1 MKLKRLEIQGFKS
14 FPDRTVF
21 DLRSGGLTVIV
32 GPNGCGKSNIVDAIR
47 WTLGEQSAKLL
58 RGQVM
63 EDVIFNGSDRRKPM
77 GFAEVTLL
85 FDNDG
90 SVNGQW
96 KDYAEISISRRL
108 YRTGESDYLINGVP
122 CRLKD
127 VKELLADA
135 GGSSRGYSIVEQ
147 GRISLLVNSKPE
159 EKRALIEEAAGV
171 LKYRMRRLETQRKL
185 EKTRQNLLRVSDVI
199 REIKRQLDSL
209 KRSAAKA
216 RRYRK
221 LRDELAGLVL
231 RLRFVEF
238 GGIGAELGR
247 LEKELSIKTDM
258 LEAREA
264 MLSGLE
270 AREETLRVDLAAGED
285 QIAAFYETVRSIES
299 EIARLEGDISVR
311 ESSIVALE
319 ERIGRLNDDDARLV
333 EKGEAERSELV
344 QLELGLKTIEGE
356 YLRYDEELRE
366 AVSLFD
372 EVDAEAKAAHES
384 MDESRSTLFTFES
397 ERLRLVSEIESG
409 KRSLESMERRKNDIL
424 HREEGLGTRFQ
435 KAGDSIAHGESRLE
449 QVRNDRDNLSGG
461 LLDHRNTLSKNR
473 EELSVLEGEISSIS
487 ERLAEVRGL
496 QRTLASMEEEM
507 EGFSDGVR
515 GVITEFAASDSSG
528 VLGVVAD
535 YLEVPRKFEIAVM
548 AVLGER
554 LQHVIVDRPER
565 GLSAVD
571 YLKERSMG
579 RGGFIPMSP
588 RSGGSTDD
596 GLRDV
601 KGEGVLGPLLDNV
614 RFSDKLN
621 GVGKFLLGNTLVV
634 EDLGKALNLWN
645 RNGFSATMVTLDG
658 DVVEPTGVI
667 TGGAFEGGKGDVLV
681 RKRRL
686 REVRLASE
694 SLGAELDQ
702 ARAGRESVR
711 ARIAEIEAR
720 LLEMEKR
727 HRDLDIKYLDA
738 EGNLV
743 VLRKER
749 DHLAGVLEDLQA
761 EREMVEEEE
770 AGIREQMDAWQER
783 LSQLKEEESAARKD
797 LDTVEED
804 FHRLSI
810 LVETHRKQVE
820 ESRIRVNTVTL
831 RKENFHRELQTA
843 VDRSREVAVR
853 LERIHEEI
861 EESKKRILLHRAEVK
876 TGAEAVER
884 SASDLQEKKDRLV
897 SMREKQQEAR
907 SEAVLLAGKARETR
921 SESGGLRSE
930 SSSIDIKVHELRTER
945 QNPIQ
950 RVREEHDLD
959 LASLTEADFEE
970 QEFDP
975 DTTRERIGSL
985 RQKISTLGEVNPGA
999 VEEFEELNRRHDFLA
1014 SQKKDLE
1021 ESIDSLEKA
1030 IRKINRKSKE
1040 RFLETFKEVNENFI
1054 RLCPVLF
1061 DGGTG
1066 RMVLIDESDPLN
1078 TGVDIQVEPRGKK
1091 LKNMQLLS
1099 GGEKALI
1106 SLAMILSMFLVK
1118 PSPFCIFDEVDA
1130 PLDYENLEQFSR
1142 IIKDLSATYQILLI
1156 THNKKTMESADVLY
1170 GITMREP
1177 GVSQVVSVQMKDV
1190 A

>member
-21 DLRSGGLTVIV
+21 DFHPGGLTVVV
-32 GPNGCGKSNIVDAIR
+32 GPNGCGKSNIVDAVR

-58 RGQVM
+58 RGQMM

-77 GFAEVTLL
+77 GLAEVTLL

-90 SVNGQW
+90 SLNGQW

-108 YRTGESDYLINGVP
+108 YRTGESDYIINGVP

-147 GRISLLVNSKPE
+147 GRISLLVNSRPE

-171 LKYRMRRLETQRKL
+171 LKYRMRRIEAERKL
-185 EKTRQNLLRVSDVI
+185 ERTKQNLLRVSDII
-199 REIKRQLDSL
+199 REVKRQLDSL

-216 RRYRK
+216 RRYRRF
-221 LRDELAGLVL
+221 RDELAGLVL

-238 GGIGAELGR
+238 GGIDGELGR
-247 LEKELSIKTDM
+247 LEEELSVKTGM
-258 LEAREA
+258 LEAKEVA
-264 MLSGLE
+264 LSGLE

-285 QIAAFYETVRSIES
+285 QIAGFYETVRSIES

-311 ESSIVALE
+311 ESSISSLE
-319 ERIGRLNDDDARLV
+319 ERIIRLNGDEARLR
-333 EKGEAERSELV
+333 EKCEMERTERV
-344 QLELGLKTIEGE
+344 QLELELKGIEDE
-356 YLRYDEELRE
+356 YLRYDEELKE
-366 AVSLFD
+366 ALSLFE
-372 EVDAEAKAAHES
+372 EVEAELKAARES
-384 MDESRSTLFTFES
+384 MDESRSNLFTIES

-409 KRSLESMERRKNDIL
+409 RRSLESIERRKNEIL
-424 HREEGLGTRFQ
+424 HREEELGARFR
-435 KAGDSIAHGESRLE
+435 KACDSISHGESHVE
-449 QVRNDRDNLSGG
+449 QSRNDRDKLSGD
-461 LLDHRNTLSKNR
+461 LRNHRDALSKSR
-473 EELSVLEGEISSIS
+473 EELSILEEEISSVS

-496 QRTLASMEEEM
+496 QKTLASMEDEM

-515 GVITEFAASDSSG
+515 GVMTEFAGSDSSG

-535 YLEVPRKFEIAVM
+535 YIEVPQKFEIAVM

-571 YLKERSMG
+571 YLKERSIG

-588 RSGGSTDD
+588 RSGDSPHD
-596 GLRDV
+596 GLRNV
-601 KGEGVLGPLLDNV
+601 KGDGVLGPLSDKV
-614 RFSDKLN
+614 AFSDKLN
-621 GVGKFLLGNTLVV
+621 GVGEFLLGNTLVV
-634 EDLGKALNLWN
+634 EDLGKALNLWK

-658 DVVEPTGVI
+658 DVVEATGVI
-667 TGGAFEGGKGDVLV
+667 TGGAMEGGEGDVLV
-681 RKRRL
+681 RRRRL
-686 REVRLASE
+686 REVRQASE
-694 SLGAELDQ
+694 SLEAELDK
-702 ARAGRESVR
+702 ARAGRKHVR
-711 ARIAEIEAR
+711 ARITELDAL
-720 LLEMEKR
+720 LLELEKR
-727 HRDLDIKYLDA
+727 HRDVDRKCLDED
-738 EGNLV
+738 GNLV

-749 DHLAGVLEDLQA
+749 DHLNRALEDLQA
-761 EREMVEEEE
+761 ERGMVEEEE
-770 AGIREQMDAWQER
+770 AGIREHLAAGQARQSQVEQEE
-783 LSQLKEEESAARKD
+783 LAARKTMEANERKSQQ
-797 LDTVEED
+797 LGT
-804 FHRLSI
+804 
-810 LVETHRKQVE
+810 LVETRRKQLE
-820 ESRIRVNTVTL
+820 EARLKVNTVTL
-831 RKENFHRELQTA
+831 RKENFHRVLQTA
-843 VDRSREVAVR
+843 MDRSQEVDVR

-861 EESKKRILLHRAEVK
+861 EESKKRILLHRAEMK
-876 TGAEAVER
+876 AGAEAVEM
-884 SASDLQEKKDRLV
+884 SASDLQEKKGHLV
-897 SMREKQQEAR
+897 LMREKQQEAR

-921 SESGGLRSE
+921 SEAGAIRAE
-930 SSSIDIKVHELRTER
+930 CSSIDIKVHELRTER
-945 QNPIQ
+945 QNLIQ

-959 LASLTEADFEE
+959 LASLTAADFEG
-970 QEFDP
+970 QEFDQ
-975 DTTRERIGSL
+975 DIARERIGSL

-999 VEEFEELNRRHDFLA
+999 VEEFEELNQRYDFLT
-1014 SQKKDLE
+1014 SQKEDLE

-1030 IRKINRKSKE
+1030 IRKINRKSREK
-1040 RFLETFKEVNENFI
+1040 FLETFREVNENFI
-1054 RLCPVLF
+1054 KLCPVLL

-1066 RMVLIDESDPLN
+1066 RMVLLDESDPLN

-1106 SLAMILSMFLVK
+1106 SLIMILSMFLVR

-1142 IIKDLSATYQILLI
+1142 IVKDLSATYQVLLI
-1156 THNKKTMESADVLY
+1156 THNKTTMEAADVLY

-1177 GVSQVVSVQMKDV
+1177 GVSQVVSVKMVDV